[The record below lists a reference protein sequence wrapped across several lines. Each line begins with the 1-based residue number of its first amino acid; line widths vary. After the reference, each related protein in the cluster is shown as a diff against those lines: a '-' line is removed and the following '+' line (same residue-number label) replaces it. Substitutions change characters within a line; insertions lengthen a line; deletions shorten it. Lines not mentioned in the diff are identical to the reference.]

1 MSVSKVEGVKSV
13 SDKDLEKTK
22 LDYEEIPELSLPQ
35 NMFGKWSSFFVDR
48 YRIVYLLMLAVLIV
62 GVTSYIDLPR
72 ELQPEVTL
80 PYGMVTTIYTGAA
93 PDEVESLVTNKIE
106 AKLENLSD
114 VKEMTS
120 TSGFGYSSIF
130 LEFEQGVDVDK
141 KISEMREELSGIDS
155 DLPEEAELPA
165 VDSLKT
171 NNSPIMVINLA
182 GNTDLVSLTRIAE
195 DIQDR
200 LEREND
206 VLEALII
213 GGVEREIRIE
223 VDPQKLAAYQISMD
237 SIKNAIAGSNVNFP
251 GGALVLDEKNYNLR
265 TVGQIKDPAELE
277 NIAITSDGGGTLLLR
292 DVATITDGYKD
303 EVSYSRM
310 STDAGDEKTMNRS
323 VALSVKKKESA
334 DIIRT
339 SDLIHKILTDEK
351 GTLYPDTVSL
361 DVSGDTAEYVRD
373 QLGAVINNSLSGLC
387 LVLVVLFLFIGFG
400 EAAVVSLVIPL
411 AILIT
416 VWVMKL
422 AGLTLNNI
430 TLFSLILAV
439 GMLVDNGIVIMENI
453 DRLRFHGI
461 PADQA
466 AKVATNQI
474 APAVASSTLTTLA
487 AFFPLMLTT
496 GIMGAYIKSI
506 PMTVIFAL
514 TASFVVAMT
523 FTPAMCAIFLKKHRS
538 EIVVDHNSLKTKI
551 GKIGSVILVALLAG
565 YAFTFNN
572 EITWLTFAS
581 MIFFG
586 ALMFYK
592 QFKAKSNMEES
603 RIVTIYGDKLYDIVK
618 DKKKRKRVL
627 AFFILAFFASM
638 ALVPLGILK
647 VEMFSNEDQDRLYV
661 SIETPKGTPVEKTS
675 GISEQVEAL
684 LLSYPEID
692 TFVANVGI
700 TGADSF
706 EDFGGGG
713 SNPTKARLII
723 DLKPDEERE
732 RTSIDIAKE
741 LRERVKTITG
751 AKITVDELQNGPPVA
766 APVEMRL
773 QGNDMEALKLVAQ
786 NYMDVLKTI
795 PGTRDISSS
804 VSEGSPEVQ
813 IQVDKERASRLG
825 LNDIQVALAIRNAVN
840 GLKATTYRV
849 NQDEIDVT
857 IHLGDGALKTKADL
871 EKLYV
876 YSPAGQPIQLGQVA
890 RIVEEKG
897 YTAISH
903 TDRTREINVTAQ
915 VNDGFLGNEL
925 TKEFQN
931 RIAGEPMPAGVKLIY
946 GGEAES
952 IDDSFGEMFVNMA
965 VAGILVYLILAVQF
979 NSLSQP
985 FIILCTVPLG
995 MIGVM
1000 PGLVLTGNNFGFV
1013 AFIGVVALVGIAV
1026 NNGIILVDYINYLRV
1041 NGYEF
1046 YEAIRHTGRT
1056 RFIPVLATTITTAGG
1071 VLPITLK
1078 QKFFSG
1084 LGYTLIFGLTVS
1096 TLLTLVLIPV
1106 IYAMLEER
1114 RMRIADGEQKR
1125 FAWVRKITGK
1135 MMKKGVKVNA

>member
-1 MSVSKVEGVKSV
+1 M
-13 SDKDLEKTK
+13 SDKDLEKVK
-22 LDYEEIPELSLPQ
+22 LNHEDIPELSLPR
-35 NMFGKWSSFFVDR
+35 NLFGKWSGFFVDR
-48 YRIVYLLMLAVLIV
+48 YRIVFLLVLAVLIV
-62 GVTSYIDLPR
+62 GITSYIDLPR

-130 LEFEQGVDVDK
+130 LEFDQGVDVDK

-155 DLPEEAELPA
+155 DLPEEAELPT

-171 NNSPIMVINLA
+171 NNAPIMVINLA
-182 GNTDLVSLTRIAE
+182 GNTDLVTLTRIAE

-206 VLEALII
+206 VLEALVI

-223 VDPQKLAAYQISMD
+223 VDPQKLAAYRISMD
-237 SIKNAIAGSNVNFP
+237 GIKNAISGSNVNFP
-251 GGALVLDEKNYNLR
+251 GGALVLDEKSYNLR
-265 TVGQIKDPAELE
+265 TVGQLKDVTELE
-277 NIAITSDGGGTLLLR
+277 NISISSDGGGTLFLK
-292 DVATITDGYKD
+292 DVASVTDSFKD
-303 EVSYSRM
+303 EISYSRM
-310 STDAGDEKTMNRS
+310 STAVDGEKTMNRS

-339 SDLIHKILTDEK
+339 SDLIHKILTEEK
-351 GTLYPDTVSL
+351 GTLYPDTVTL

-461 PADQA
+461 PAVDA

-474 APAVASSTLTTLA
+474 APAVAASTLTTLA
-487 AFFPLMLTT
+487 AFFPLMLTS
-496 GIMGAYIKSI
+496 GIMGAYIKPI

-514 TASFVVAMT
+514 TASFIVAMT
-523 FTPAMCAIFLKKHRS
+523 FTPAMCSIFLKKHRS
-538 EIVVDHNSLKTKI
+538 EIVVDHTSLKTKAT
-551 GKIGSVILVALLAG
+551 KILSVVIVAALAG
-565 YAFTFNN
+565 YAFTF
-572 EITWLTFAS
+572 EGDVTFLTFAS
-581 MIFFG
+581 MVFFG

-592 QFKAKSNMEES
+592 QFRAKSNMEES
-603 RIVTIYGDKLYDIVK
+603 RIVSYYGDKLYDIVRN
-618 DKKKRKRVL
+618 KKQRRRVL

-638 ALVPLGILK
+638 SLVPLGILK

-684 LLSYPEID
+684 LLTYPEID

-713 SNPTKARLII
+713 SNPTKARLIV
-723 DLKPDEERE
+723 DLKPVDDRD

-741 LRERVKTITG
+741 IREKVKTIIG

-766 APVEMRL
+766 APVEVRL
-773 QGNDMEALKLVAQ
+773 QGKDMESLKLVAE

-795 PGTRDISSS
+795 PGTRDVSSS
-804 VSEGSPEVQ
+804 ISEGSPELQ

-857 IHLGDGALKTKADL
+857 IHLGDDVLTRKSDL
-871 EKLYV
+871 EELYV
-876 YSPAGQPIQLGQVA
+876 YSPSGQGIQLGQIA

-903 TDRTREINVTAQ
+903 TDRTREIGVTAQ

-925 TKEFQN
+925 TKELQS
-931 RIAGEPMPAGVKLIY
+931 RVAEAPVPAGVKIIY

-1026 NNGIILVDYINYLRV
+1026 NNGIILVDYINYLRK

-1046 YEAIRHTGRT
+1046 YDAIRTTGRT

-1071 VLPITLK
+1071 ILPITLK

-1084 LGYTLIFGLTVS
+1084 LGYTLIFGLSVS

-1106 IYAMLEER
+1106 LYAMLEER
-1114 RMRIADGEQKR
+1114 RLLRASGEVKR
-1125 FAWVRKITGK
+1125 FGWIRNLRGK
-1135 MMKKGVKVNA
+1135 MMKKGVKADA

>member
-1 MSVSKVEGVKSV
+1 M
-13 SDKDLEKTK
+13 SDKDLEKVK
-22 LDYEEIPELSLPQ
+22 PSHEDIPELSLPK
-35 NMFGKWSSFFVDR
+35 NLFGKWSGFFVDR
-48 YRIVYLLMLAVLIV
+48 YRIVFLLILAVLIV
-62 GVTSYIDLPR
+62 GITSYFELPR

-106 AKLENLSD
+106 SKLENLSD

-155 DLPEEAELPA
+155 ELPEEADLPA

-182 GNTDLVSLTRIAE
+182 GDTDLVSLTKVAE
-195 DIQDR
+195 DVKDR

-206 VLEALII
+206 VLEALVI

-223 VDPQKLAAYQISMD
+223 VDPQKLASYQVSMD
-237 SIKNAIAGSNVNFP
+237 SIKNAISGSNVNFP
-251 GGALVLDEKNYNLR
+251 GGTLVLDEKNYNLR
-265 TVGQIKDPAELE
+265 TVGQIKDPKELE
-277 NIAITSDGGGTLLLR
+277 SIALTTAGGGTLYLR
-292 DVATITDGYKD
+292 DVAKIIDGYKD
-303 EVSYSRM
+303 EISYSRM
-310 STDAGDEKTMNRS
+310 STAVSGEKAMNRS
-323 VALSVKKKESA
+323 VAISVKKKESA

-339 SDLIHKILTDEK
+339 SDLIHKILTEEK
-351 GTLYPDTVSL
+351 GTLYPEDISL

-400 EAAVVSLVIPL
+400 EAVVVSTVIPL

-461 PADQA
+461 AAPDA
-466 AKVATNQI
+466 AKAATNQI
-474 APAVASSTLTTLA
+474 APAVASSTMTTLA

-523 FTPAMCAIFLKKHRS
+523 FTPAMCSIFLKTHRS
-538 EIVVDHNSLKTKI
+538 EIKVDHTSWKTKG
-551 GKIGSVILVALLAG
+551 GKVGSILLVALLAG

-572 EITWLTFAS
+572 EVTWLTFAS
-581 MIFFG
+581 AVFFG
-586 ALMFYK
+586 SLMFYK
-592 QFKAKSNMEES
+592 QFKARANIEES
-603 RIVTIYGDKLYDIVK
+603 VIVDIYSDKLYALVK
-618 DKKKRKRVL
+618 DKKARKRILAFFVL
-627 AFFILAFFASM
+627 AFFAAMS
-638 ALVPLGILK
+638 LVPLGVLK

-661 SIETPKGTPVEKTS
+661 SIESPKGTPVEKTS

-684 LLSYPEID
+684 LLTYPEID

-741 LRERVKTITG
+741 LREKVKTISG
-751 AKITVDELQNGPPVA
+751 AKITVEELANGPPSA
-766 APVEMRL
+766 APVEIRL
-773 QGNDMEALKLVAQ
+773 QGKDMESLKTVAQ
-786 NYMDVLKTI
+786 DFMEVLKTI
-795 PGTRDISSS
+795 PGTRDINSS
-804 VSEGSPEVQ
+804 VSEGSPELQ

-825 LNDIQVALAIRNAVN
+825 LNDIQVAMTIRNAVN
-840 GLKATTYRV
+840 GQKATTYRV

-857 IHLGDGALKTKADL
+857 IHLGEGVLTTKGDL

-876 YSPAGQPIQLGQVA
+876 SSPAGQAIQLGQIA

-903 TDRTREINVTAQ
+903 TDRTREISVTAQ

-925 TKEFQN
+925 TKEFKN
-931 RIAGEPMPAGVKLIY
+931 RIAGNTLPSGVKLIY

-965 VAGILVYLILAVQF
+965 VAAILVYLILAVQF
-979 NSLSQP
+979 NSLTQP

-1026 NNGIILVDYINYLRV
+1026 NNGIILVDYINYLRES
-1041 NGYEF
+1041 GYEF
-1046 YEAIRHTGRT
+1046 YEAIRTTGRT

-1106 IYAMLEER
+1106 LYAMLEER
-1114 RMRIADGEQKR
+1114 RMRLASGEQKR
-1125 FAWVRKITGK
+1125 FGWIRKLAGK
-1135 MMKKGVKVNA
+1135 IVKKGEKAHA